1 MKQESGRS
9 LIEIIGVLAIAGVM
23 SASAIS
29 IYNVIRNNQARKIAS
44 MEMEEIAKNAKI
56 LMGVRGNYNGISVD
70 YLISAG
76 ALKNN
81 QAPLGESNWSV
92 EAINNG
98 TGFSINLT
106 GLSSDECQ
114 YFATAAP
121 KWATKV
127 LINGFAT
134 DINTS
139 CFSTKTNKVSFTIE
153 E

>member
-9 LIEIIGVLAIAGVM
+9 LIEVIGVLAIAGVM

-44 MEMEEIAKNAKI
+44 MEIEQIAKNTKI
-56 LMGVRGNYNGISVD
+56 LMGARGDYTGISVD
-70 YLISAG
+70 YLIATG

-81 QAPLGESNWSV
+81 QAPIGDANWSV
-92 EAINNG
+92 TAINEG
-98 TGFSINLT
+98 AGFSINLS
-106 GLSSDECQ
+106 GLSSGECE
-114 YFATAAP
+114 YFVTAAP

-127 LINGFAT
+127 LINGFET

-139 CFSTKTNKVSFTIE
+139 CFSTDTNQISFTVE
-153 E
+153 